1 MPGPLVLFRKQI
13 FLVNDE
19 EALQRHDFE
28 WDQLFFNTQETPDI
42 AQRFFLDDHGFQMRS
57 PRILADQSALVSFP
71 FHSSD
76 AAIGHSPLEALCRH
90 LYHHRAA
97 CLPKAL
103 RKLVREEQGIVTPLC
118 RQGSNRLLLARP
130 NPAQVLDIPPTKR
143 ESLAPRLRY
152 HNPQKFRSG
161 QPISFVAR
169 QPPRARIVYA
179 VAGGQF
185 GSCLMLLFVKRDE
198 VATIST
204 MDSQTRRPT
213 WLPVVRGVLGAVLLS
228 LAAHAQ
234 SPSHT
239 DPINL
244 LPEVRQAHEHFYNL
258 DYDGALARF
267 EAVAKAHTNDALAQ
281 AYVLQV
287 LIFRELYHQD
297 LLDTTYY
304 AHDSFLSS
312 KRKVD
317 VSEETRRR
325 IEALTDGIVDLC
337 DTQIKANGQNKDAFF
352 ARGYARG
359 LHASFIT
366 LVDHSFVSAAHQG
379 LQARNDSEDTLK
391 LDPDYTDA
399 KMAIGIQQ
407 FAVASLPHV
416 VRLMV
421 GIAGVGGSKEK
432 GLDLLRDVA
441 AHGFVNSVEARTVL
455 SLFLRHDGRYAE
467 ALDVQSTL
475 ARQYPRD
482 YLFRLEEAN
491 LSKDKG
497 DGPAAIAIYRRVI
510 EDASRPNYFI
520 DPRLQMA
527 YFGLAET
534 ARGQNK
540 AAAAAEN
547 YLLAAAQPHCSDW
560 LRRRAQLN
568 AGEMLDLLHQRDKAV
583 AQYQLAS
590 ADGGD
595 QSQAALAHKYLKSP
609 FTGN

>member
-1 MPGPLVLFRKQI
+1 MQAI
-13 FLVNDE
+13 ST
-19 EALQRHDFE
+19 A
-28 WDQLFFNTQETPDI
+28 TP
-42 AQRFFLDDHGFQMRS
+42 QS
-57 PRILADQSALVSFP
+57 P
-71 FHSSD
+71 
-76 AAIGHSPLEALCRH
+76 SPAWFV
-90 LYHHRAA
+90 
-97 CLPKAL
+97 AL
-103 RKLVREEQGIVTPLC
+103 RGMLA
-118 RQGSNRLLLARP
+118 LL
-130 NPAQVLDIPPTKR
+130 
-143 ESLAPRLRY
+143 
-152 HNPQKFRSG
+152 
-161 QPISFVAR
+161 
-169 QPPRARIVYA
+169 
-179 VAGGQF
+179 
-185 GSCLMLLFVKRDE
+185 
-198 VATIST
+198 
-204 MDSQTRRPT
+204 
-213 WLPVVRGVLGAVLLS
+213 LLS
-228 LAAHAQ
+228 LSAYAQ
-234 SPSHT
+234 PTSHT

-267 EAVAKAHTNDALAQ
+267 EAIAKAHPDDPLAQ

-317 VSEETRRR
+317 VAEGLRKR
-325 IEALTDGIVDLC
+325 IETLTDQITDLC
-337 DTQIKANGQNKDAFF
+337 DRQIKVDGQNKNAFF

-359 LHASFIT
+359 LHASFAT

-379 LQARNDSEDTLK
+379 LQARNDSEETLK
-391 LDPDYTDA
+391 IDPDYIDA

-407 FAVASLPHV
+407 FAVASLPRL

-421 GIAGVGGSKEK
+421 GIAGVGGNKEK

-441 AHGFVNSVEARTVL
+441 AHGLVNNVEARTVL

-467 ALDVQSTL
+467 ALDVQTTL

-497 DGPAAIAIYRRVI
+497 DGPTAIATYRRVI
-510 EDASRPNYFI
+510 DDARRPNYFI

-534 ARGQNK
+534 ARGQNDLAT
-540 AAAAAEN
+540 AADN
-547 YLLAAAQPHCSDW
+547 YLQAAAQPHCSDW
-560 LRRRAQLN
+560 LRKRAQLN
-568 AGEMLDLLHQRDKAV
+568 AGEMLDLLHQRDKAI

-590 ADGGD
+590 ADSGD
-595 QSQAALAHKYLKSP
+595 QSQADQARKYLKSP
-609 FTGN
+609 FTGR